1 MPYVKRDGD
10 GNIVAVG
17 EQPDEYFSEEVD
29 QSDMQLRSFLYS
41 VSEQHSIMGET
52 DLNFIRVVEDLIE
65 VLISKNYLRF
75 TDLPPEAQAKIRI
88 RQSLRNNKKN
98 DLDLLS
104 EDDEGF
110 F

>member
-1 MPYVKRDGD
+1 MPFIKRDQD

-17 EQPDEYFSEEVD
+17 QSRDDYFNEEVD
-29 QSDMQLRSFLYS
+29 QNDMQLRSFLYNVAQQQS
-41 VSEQHSIMGET
+41 LMGET

-88 RQSLRNNKKN
+88 RQSLRNNRKN
-98 DLDLLS
+98 DLNLLS
-104 EDDEGF
+104 DEDEGF